1 MFTAEAFLRY
11 CLEFLDER
19 EQASQKVVRGR
30 NVEEARER
38 HAEHGE
44 AD

>member
-1 MFTAEAFLRY
+1 MLSAEAFFWD
-11 CLEFLDER
+11 CLEFLNES